1 MASQA
6 TWTAVDQLFEHHF
19 VPADDAA
26 SAALAASR
34 AAGLPAISVSPSQG
48 KLLELFVRMLGAKRV
63 LELGTLGGYST
74 IWMAKALPQDG
85 RVITFEL
92 EPRHAEVARKNL
104 AHAGVADRVEVRV
117 GAALELVA
125 HLAAEHVPAF
135 DLVFID
141 ADKPNNPHY
150 VRAVMDLVHVG
161 SVIIVDNVVRDGRVA
176 DLDDEDPRVRGSREA
191 LAVLASHPRLRA
203 TAIQTVG
210 SKGYDG
216 FAIACVVA

>member
-1 MASQA
+1 MSSQA
-6 TWTAVDQLFEHHF
+6 TWTAVDQLFERHF

-26 SAALAASR
+26 AAALEASR

-63 LELGTLGGYST
+63 LEFGTLGGYST
-74 IWMAKALPQDG
+74 IWMAKALPNDG

-92 EPRHAEVARKNL
+92 EPHHAEVARKNL
-104 AHAGVADRVEVRV
+104 SHAGVANRVEVRV
-117 GAALELVA
+117 GPALELVA
-125 HLAAEHVPAF
+125 RLAAEHVPAF

-141 ADKPNNPHY
+141 ADKPNNPNY

-176 DLDDEDPRVRGSREA
+176 DLADEDPRVRGSREA

-216 FAIACVVA
+216 FAMACVVA

>member
-1 MASQA
+1 MSSQA

-74 IWMAKALPQDG
+74 IWMANALPKDG
-85 RVITFEL
+85 QVVTFEL
-92 EPRHAEVARKNL
+92 EPHHATVARTNL
-104 AHAGVADRVEVRV
+104 AHAGLTDRVDVRV
-117 GAALELVA
+117 GPALELLA
-125 HLAAEHVPAF
+125 DLAAQAAPPF

-176 DLDDEDPRVRGSREA
+176 DLQDDDPRVRGSREA
-191 LAVLASHPRLRA
+191 LEVLASHPRLRA

>member
-1 MASQA
+1 M
-6 TWTAVDQLFEHHF
+6 WTAVDQLFERHF
-19 VPADDAA
+19 VPSDDAA
-26 SAALAASR
+26 AAALEASR
-34 AAGLPAISVSPSQG
+34 AANLPAISVSPSQG
-48 KLLELFVRMLGAKRV
+48 KLLELFVRMVGAKRV
-63 LELGTLGGYST
+63 LEFGTLGGYST
-74 IWMAKALPQDG
+74 IWMAKALPNDG
-85 RVITFEL
+85 RVVTFEL

-104 AHAGVADRVEVRV
+104 AHAGLAGRVEVRV

-125 HLAAEHVPAF
+125 GLAAERVAPF

-141 ADKPNNPHY
+141 ADKPNNPNY

-176 DLDDEDPRVRGSREA
+176 DPKDEDPRVHGSREA
-191 LAVLASHPRLRA
+191 LAVLASQPRLRA

-216 FAIACVVA
+216 FAIAYVVA